1 MKSPNL
7 PHPSKHA
14 SEPCKRRFGKH
25 SNVSKLNA
33 CVNSKRASPNNV
45 CN

>member
-1 MKSPNL
+1 LSADQHSAEQQTIL
-7 PHPSKHA
+7 Q
-14 SEPCKRRFGKH
+14 RRFGKR
-25 SNVSKLNA
+25 SSVSKLNA